1 MNKNHFFF
9 GYAGN
14 KRNEF
19 NNAYEEFKKVK
30 DITTIYEPFC
40 GTSAFSYFLS
50 VKEPKK
56 YKYILNDNNKQ
67 LIELYK
73 TAQDEKKLNT
83 LITTINN
90 LMVDI
95 DKEKYLVIVKQDT
108 LEGFVIKYKYYT
120 ISPGLFPLNKKINK
134 DFSYM
139 ENCPIINFLRNEN
152 ITFTNETVGAIKDE
166 YNNNETFIFLDPP
179 YLTECN
185 DFYSDSSANDF
196 YSYSSANIYEY
207 VSNNCINN
215 LKCEILMILSD
226 NWIIRLLFKKYIKN
240 TYKKQYQCSKKKIN
254 HVLITNF

>member
-50 VKEPKK
+50 KKEPMK

-73 TAQDEKKLNT
+73 LAQDEVKLNAVIET
-83 LITTINN
+83 LNGY
-90 LMVDI
+90 LI
-95 DKEKYLVIVKQDT
+95 DLNKEKYLKLIKEDT
-108 LEGFVIKYKYYT
+108 IEGFILKNKVYT
-120 ISPGLFPLNKKINK
+120 IRAGLFPLDCKKIIK
-134 DFSYM
+134 DFSYLRT
-139 ENCPIINFLRNEN
+139 CPIVEFLRTEDITLTNKTVDTLDENNEN
-152 ITFTNETVGAIKDE
+152 TFV
-166 YNNNETFIFLDPP
+166 FLDPP

-185 DFYSDSSANDF
+185 NFYQQTGL
-196 YSYSSANIYEY
+196 NIYEY
-207 VSNNCINN
+207 LSNNSINN
-215 LKCEILMILSD
+215 
-226 NWIIRLLFKKYIKN
+226 FK
-240 TYKKQYQCSKKKIN
+240 
-254 HVLITNF
+254 

>member
-56 YKYILNDNNKQ
+56 YKYILNDNNKH

-73 TAQDEKKLNT
+73 TAHDEDKLNT
-83 LITTINN
+83 LINTLHN

-95 DKEKYLVIVKQDT
+95 DKEKYLVIIRQDT
-108 LEGFVIKYKYYT
+108 IEGFFIKHKVFS
-120 ISPGLFPLNKKINK
+120 IRAGLFPTNKKIVK
-134 DFSYM
+134 DFSYLK
-139 ENCPIINFLRNEN
+139 NCPIINFLRNEN
-152 ITFTNETVGAIKDE
+152 ITFTNESVGAIKDE

-185 DFYSDSSANDF
+185 DFYSDSQ
-196 YSYSSANIYEY
+196 ANIYEY
-207 VSNNCINN
+207 LSNNSINDF
-215 LKCEILMILSD
+215 KCKILMILSD
-226 NWIIRLLFKKYIKN
+226 NWIVRLLFKKYIK
-240 TYKKQYQCSKKKIN
+240 TVYEKKYECSKKKIN
-254 HVLITNF
+254 HLTITNF